1 LRAISFTKQYKK
13 DFKLMV
19 KRGVDVAEIKTV
31 IALLVNDTS
40 LDPKY
45 LDHPLQGDKNNTR
58 DCHIQ
63 NDWVLFY
70 IKKGKN
76 ELQLVRTGTHA
87 DLFR

>member
-1 LRAISFTKQYKK
+1 MRVISFTKQYKK

-19 KRGVDVAEIKTV
+19 KRGVDADEINRV
-31 IALLVNDTS
+31 ITLLANDIL

-76 ELQLVRTGTHA
+76 ELQFVRTGTHA
-87 DLFR
+87 DLF